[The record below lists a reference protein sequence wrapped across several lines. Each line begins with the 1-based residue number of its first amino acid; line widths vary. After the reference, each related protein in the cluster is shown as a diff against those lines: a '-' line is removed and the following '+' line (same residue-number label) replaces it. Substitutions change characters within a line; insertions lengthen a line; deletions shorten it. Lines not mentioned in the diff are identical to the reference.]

1 MLLHPAASRTN
12 CSSPSLQDQLQTS
25 PELHSIRSVEKFKRN
40 SPLQHKA
47 KLLPSSPS
55 HCLCIRLPEG
65 SHLLV
70 RNQLSHRQTAKA
82 TSTLPGNLI
91 QCMPCSGFEKPPA
104 FVSGDGFSWLCPP
117 VYMLRKRERG
127 KDEVTQCTHHYK
139 RPPLSQTEHGHREGV
154 LLCR

>member
-82 TSTLPGNLI
+82 TSTLPENLI
-91 QCMPCSGFEKPPA
+91 QCMPCSGFEKPPCTCIWGWIFLA
-104 FVSGDGFSWLCPP
+104 LPSCLHAKE
-117 VYMLRKRERG
+117 KRTGER
-127 KDEVTQCTHHYK
+127 
-139 RPPLSQTEHGHREGV
+139 
-154 LLCR
+154 